1 MNSKDPCR
9 LICLAAA
16 LVITSVGPIF
26 ASNQGHAKHT
36 GNITKKQAELIA
48 LDKVRGGTL
57 RSAELQVANGTHFWA
72 VYVLKRN
79 SKNAKEVRVDATT
92 GKILGVQT
100 EKPEDQAEEP
110 PKSH

>member
-1 MNSKDPCR
+1 M
-9 LICLAAA
+9 CLAVA
-16 LVITSVGPIF
+16 LVVTSAVPIF
-26 ASNQGHAKHT
+26 AANQSHAKHT
-36 GNITKKQAELIA
+36 GNVSKRQAEQIA
-48 LDKVRGGTL
+48 LNKIRGGTL
-57 RSAELQVANGTHFWA
+57 RSAELQSANGSRFWA
-72 VYVLKRN
+72 VYVVKGD